1 MPGFL
6 VRVTARALRR
16 LVGRGMAGRPYPRFY
31 PHSVPG
37 LCGTLADNARQWMRK
52 TAQNRRILALP
63 ETMEN
68 VGRRLFARTL
78 PPPPHHF
85 DRCFSQRISSFW
97 QTAHLGLPV
106 AVLDA
111 CFSEAASARRRRS
124 AAAVYRS
131 TSLKVKW
138 PVTAPISLGVH
149 PASASRRDAAFLSPC
164 AAHSFGRPAA
174 LQHSLN
180 QLPKPA
186 AVKGLPY
193 AVVRK
198 VR

>member
-1 MPGFL
+1 MSLAGSA
-6 VRVTARALRR
+6 TARTGQHQVLPCARPLARFR
-16 LVGRGMAGRPYPRFY
+16 AVPGDTGGMAEWLKARAWKVRIRP
-31 PHSVPG
+31 
-37 LCGTLADNARQWMRK
+37 K
-52 TAQNRRILALP
+52 TVSWVRIP
-63 ETMEN
+63 
-68 VGRRLFARTL
+68 L